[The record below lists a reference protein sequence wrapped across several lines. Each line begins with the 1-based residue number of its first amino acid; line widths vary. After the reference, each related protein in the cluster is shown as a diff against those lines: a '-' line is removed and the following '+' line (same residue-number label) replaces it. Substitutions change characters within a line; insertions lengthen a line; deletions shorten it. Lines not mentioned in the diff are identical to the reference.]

1 VTAILLTE
9 DPVDVVDPGFGVG
22 GVAQLDA
29 GRPVQVEAGHALALD
44 PAAVDHEPVLDEHR
58 LAWAPRHP
66 LDALVLVE
74 PSRRPQG
81 DDLAVLVALRPAGLG
96 QHRNR
101 RQAGVDARTH
111 PDVPARREDV
121 HMGRRIGDEV
131 LDVDTAAF
139 GIRLDDLL
147 GEVGVKL
154 AHVAGSPTRS
164 LKSAP
169 ARCGLRR
176 TTVRP
181 ARIHRLMQVS
191 DAISPASSWS
201 TRMMRRSTPGM
212 TGNALSF

>member
-22 GVAQLDA
+22 G
-29 GRPVQVEAGHALALD
+29 VEAGHALALD